1 MKNMIKTKESETM
14 WKPLLQFN
22 LLKWKNTLEILESQI
37 FVEKM
42 GRPNKLKNEDDNTWS
57 NEVYAGKENPLEM
70 EILYQGVFIC
80 PYDEI
85 SKYPFDE
92 SRCSI
97 SMECNGERCD
107 RINLNPGK
115 LHIIP
120 ESFGQYQVLK
130 GNKTVTKIGKYSLT
144 IDIILG
150 RDIGSIFLV
159 TYLPTILM
167 NIINQ
172 ATVYVGSPGNCEFI
186 TTVNVTCMVVLASV
200 YVSVSTSLPL
210 TASIKPVDI
219 WLLFNLGYPFMVIIV
234 TIIQQV
240 GIVLLFE

>member
-1 MKNMIKTKESETM
+1 
-14 WKPLLQFN
+14 
-22 LLKWKNTLEILESQI
+22 
-37 FVEKM
+37 
-42 GRPNKLKNEDDNTWS
+42 
-57 NEVYAGKENPLEM
+57 
-70 EILYQGVFIC
+70 
-80 PYDEI
+80 
-85 SKYPFDE
+85 
-92 SRCSI
+92 
-97 SMECNGERCD
+97 MECNGERCD
-107 RINLNPGK
+107 RINLNPGE

-120 ESFGQYQVLK
+120 ESFGQYRVLK
-130 GNKTVTKIGKYSLT
+130 GNKSVTKIGKYNLA

-186 TTVNVTCMVVLASV
+186 TTVNVTCMMVLASV
-200 YVSVSTSLPL
+200 YISVSTSLPL

-234 TIIQQV
+234 TIIHQV
-240 GIVLLFE
+240 EIVFQFEKQATLKLIYFSY